1 MGSAIVIFPALWA
14 TYLATSRS
22 AQWAFVYAYLPILL
36 WFPYY
41 FQWDIPVI
49 PNPSF
54 AEAAIVP
61 LMLLFIRRGMP
72 GWKFSFTDVLVFT
85 LVLLTCLSEYH
96 SYGYKL
102 AQNLMATMILSVLFP
117 YILAKSV
124 ESAGLRID
132 FAKVIVIVLAII
144 SILLLLEMVTNPKYT
159 LWQRFLGNFFGSGW
173 TRDIET
179 RWGFTRAEGP
189 FGHSIYAGLIM
200 FIGFRLQRWLE
211 WNQAWPAKMKWLPSK
226 FPPAKTFT
234 LILLLGA
241 ITPLARAPWL
251 SAILAAILIFILAIV
266 INWFK
271 QPVQRLLV
279 IATLLIGVIILG
291 LVAKTAVEQFASV
304 DREEALESSR
314 ERQTVAYRFE
324 LYTTYGEIVMEK
336 WALGWGRLGWP
347 QDKAQWSIDNTYLQ
361 LALNHGFIA
370 VMCLLLLFLYL
381 PIRLFFRMIQQPA
394 TAMPN
399 RGLDLTLLGILVG
412 TGFCLATVALGG
424 THQTLLFILFGWT
437 DAYLQTSPTAIR
449 HVSMATYSSPLP
461 FQFRRI
467 M

>member
-1 MGSAIVIFPALWA
+1 MGSAIVILPAFWA
-14 TYLATSRS
+14 TYLAVTRS
-22 AQWAFVYAYLPILL
+22 AQWAFVHAYLPILL

-54 AEAAIVP
+54 AEAAIIP
-61 LMLLFIRRGMP
+61 LMLLFISRGMP
-72 GWKFSFTDVLVFT
+72 GWKFSLTDVLVFS

-117 YILAKSV
+117 YILAKSI

-144 SILLLLEMVTNPKYT
+144 SFLLLLEMVTNPKYT
-159 LWQRFLGNFFGSGW
+159 LWQRFLGSFFGSGW

-200 FIGFRLQRWLE
+200 FVGFRLQRWLE
-211 WNQAWPAKMKWLPSK
+211 WNQAWPAKMKWLPRQ
-226 FPPAKTFT
+226 FPPAKTLT

-241 ITPLARAPWL
+241 IAPLARAPWL
-251 SAILAAILIFILAIV
+251 SAILTAIIIFVLAIIV
-266 INWFK
+266 SWFK
-271 QPVQRLLV
+271 QPSQRFLV
-279 IATLLIGVIILG
+279 IATLFIGVIVSG
-291 LVAKTAVEQFASV
+291 LVAKTAFEQFVSV
-304 DREEALESSR
+304 GREEALESSR
-314 ERQTVAYRFE
+314 ERQTIAYRFE
-324 LYTTYGEIVMEK
+324 LYTTYGEIILDK
-336 WALGWGRLGWP
+336 WVLGWGRKGWP
-347 QDKAQWSIDNTYLQ
+347 QDKAQWSIDNTFLL
-361 LALNHGFIA
+361 LALNHGLIA
-370 VMCLLLLFLYL
+370 VVCLLLLFLYL
-381 PIRLFFRMIQQPA
+381 PLRLFFRVIQQPA
-394 TAMPN
+394 TAPPN
-399 RGLDLTLLGILVG
+399 RGLDLTLFGILIG

-424 THQTLLFILFGWT
+424 AHQTLLFVLFGWT
-437 DAYLQTSPTAIR
+437 DAYLHTSPTATR
-449 HVSMATYSSPLP
+449 QVSMTIHSNPLP
-461 FQFRRI
+461 FQFRRV